1 MGAAGTVLAQVAVEY
16 GALTARDFFLTVK
29 QQVTA
34 VGSGTLLIGGATLL
48 GLVLLLRKL

>member
-1 MGAAGTVLAQVAVEY
+1 MGATGAVLAQVAVEY
-16 GALTARDFFLTVK
+16 GALTARDFLLTVK

-34 VGSGTLLIGGATLL
+34 VGSGTLIIGGAVLV